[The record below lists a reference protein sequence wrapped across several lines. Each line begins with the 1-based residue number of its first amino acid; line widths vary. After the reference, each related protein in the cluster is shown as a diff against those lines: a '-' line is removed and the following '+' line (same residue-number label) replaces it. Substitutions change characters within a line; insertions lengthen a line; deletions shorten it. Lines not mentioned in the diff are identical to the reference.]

1 MVNYSRNISFAR
13 RSFLFRFYNKEN
25 KKTFLE
31 QTQTMKKILFL
42 AGAVTFATG
51 SFAQNGFYLS
61 PSIGA
66 GISNT
71 KQDFFS
77 LDPNG
82 SKIKRSN
89 ILSYNGSL
97 NVGYKLNHWRF
108 EAGIQYSISGYKMD
122 DLVFGNN
129 FPDTTPQGSSEVQYQ
144 HLSIPLK
151 VGYEIRLGNKF
162 NLIPLAGIV
171 TSYNLGATSINNLFG
186 EGKKTYPWTK
196 ERFDYDNHRI
206 SIWGT
211 AALRAEY
218 KLSNR
223 ISIFA
228 GPSVQYMISN
238 LLKSPYSNPVY
249 NASQRNYTVN
259 FDLGVNIK
267 L

>member
-1 MVNYSRNISFAR
+1 
-13 RSFLFRFYNKEN
+13 
-25 KKTFLE
+25 
-31 QTQTMKKILFL
+31 MKKILFSAAAAIL
-42 AGAVTFATG
+42 AVPA
-51 SFAQNGFYLS
+51 FAQNGFYLS

-82 SKIKRSN
+82 SKIKRAN
-89 ILSYNGSL
+89 ISGYSGSL
-97 NVGYKLNHWRF
+97 NVGYKLSHWRF
-108 EAGIQYSISGYKMD
+108 EAGIQYSTSGYKID
-122 DLVFGNN
+122 DLLFGYS
-129 FPDTTPQGSSEVQYQ
+129 FPDTIGYGSSTTQYQ
-144 HLSIPLK
+144 HLAIPVK
-151 VGYEIRLGNKF
+151 VGYEIRLGNNFK
-162 NLIPLAGIV
+162 LIPFAGII
-171 TSYNLGATSINNLFG
+171 TSYNLGATTNNDIPG
-186 EGKKTYPWTK
+186 EGKNSYTWTK
-196 ERFDYDNHRI
+196 ERFDYNNHRI

-223 ISIFA
+223 ISVFA

-249 NASQRNYTVN
+249 NASQRNYNIN
-259 FDLGVNIK
+259 FDLGVNIN